1 MSEHDEQV
9 ALFKWARVGINT
21 YPELL
26 NMFAIPNGGKRDK
39 AVAGKLKAEGVK
51 AGVPDI
57 FLAVPNHKHHGLFI
71 EMKHGRN
78 KLTDEQKAWKEK
90 LEIENFKH
98 VVCYSWVKASEE
110 IKKYLEHRD
119 D

>member
-9 ALFKWARVGINT
+9 TLFEWARVSVNT
-21 YPELL
+21 YPELS
-26 NMFAIPNGGKRDK
+26 NMFAIPNGGARHIT
-39 AVAGKLKAEGVK
+39 VARKLKLEGVK

-90 LEIENFKH
+90 LELEKYKH
-98 VVCYSWVKASEE
+98 AACYSCSEAIEE